1 MNIIIDADACPVQT
15 EIINIAQ
22 IYELPVTLVKS
33 YAHYSSE
40 ALPSHVSV
48 VYVDKGA
55 EMADFKIIQLAKQ
68 SDLVITQDY
77 GLASMALG
85 KKCYVMHH
93 TGFMYTAKNIDN
105 LMARRH
111 ANQAARRAGYKTKG
125 PKAFTA
131 EDRSNFAH
139 FFEKTILQII
149 TG

>member
-1 MNIIIDADACPVQT
+1 AN
-15 EIINIAQ
+15 
-22 IYELPVTLVKS
+22 
-33 YAHYSSE
+33 YSSE
-40 ALPSHVSV
+40 PLPSHVSV

-55 EMADFKIIQLAKQ
+55 DSADFKILQLAKQ
-68 SDLVITQDY
+68 SDLVTTQDY
-77 GLASMALG
+77 GLASMTLG
-85 KKCYVMHH
+85 RTSEVMYH